1 MRLLRQGELYALDR
15 RAGIEPQLEEMR
27 RRFHM
32 KHKTKPT
39 DECWNPKGYRFECD
53 LRVDPTIPPGTV
65 WLEVAHKEKE

>member
-1 MRLLRQGELYALDR
+1 
-15 RAGIEPQLEEMR
+15 MR